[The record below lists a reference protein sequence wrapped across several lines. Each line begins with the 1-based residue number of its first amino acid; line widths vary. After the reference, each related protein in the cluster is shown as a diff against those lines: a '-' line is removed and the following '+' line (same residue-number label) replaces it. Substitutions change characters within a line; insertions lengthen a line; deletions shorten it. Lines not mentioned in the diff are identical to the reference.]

1 MCIHTGKEE
10 NTKSKGCVAEVGVWG
25 WEVGDMSEG
34 ASKGMH
40 FQLSINKTWAV
51 MYSMAHTVNNTVL
64 HI

>member
-34 ASKGMH
+34 GSKGML
-40 FQLSINKTWAV
+40 FQL
-51 MYSMAHTVNNTVL
+51 
-64 HI
+64 